1 MTASSGTPARSGL
14 QRPLDWWRDAV
25 VYQVYPRSFADSD
38 GDGLGDIPG
47 LITRLD
53 YLEDL
58 GVDAV
63 WISPFYSSPLHD
75 GGYDVADYRSI
86 DSRLGTMR
94 DVDDLITA
102 AHERGMRVI
111 MDIVPNHTSS
121 EHPWFVE
128 ALASEPGSAAWD
140 RYIVREGTGPDR
152 EEPPNNWRSVF
163 HGRGW
168 SHVRDADGNPSGYW
182 YLHLFD
188 TTQPDLNWEN
198 PEVHA
203 EFRDILR
210 FWFDRGI
217 DGFRIDVAHGLV
229 KEQGL
234 PDFDQ
239 AEANSG
245 LPGFEDATTEPADEP
260 ANDGMFDADQAH
272 APYWDQDG
280 VHDIY
285 REWRAVADE
294 YDPPRIFC
302 GETWVPNPER
312 LARYQR
318 PDELHTSFN
327 FAYLDAGWDGPAMRA
342 SIDETI
348 ANHAK
353 VGAPPTW
360 VLSNHDVVRHP
371 TRMAPGFDNATRLTC
386 EIDDERGLARARAAT
401 LFTMAL
407 PGSMYVYQ
415 GEELGLPE
423 VRDLAPEARQDPA
436 WHRSNGTDGT
446 RDGCRV
452 PIPWSRKTTSHGF
465 GPGDASWLPLPAYWT
480 GMSVEDQTGVEG
492 STLEMYRRALHVR
505 RESDALGE
513 GPMEWLDAPEGV
525 LAVRRL
531 GTEGDVTAILNL
543 TPDIVRLPGSWGS
556 EVLVAS
562 GDNIAVLDDDGAEQ
576 LVIGGETALWLAE

>member
-1 MTASSGTPARSGL
+1 MTADAS
-14 QRPLDWWRDAV
+14 RPDPSNDWWRHAV

-38 GDGLGDIPG
+38 GDGMGDIPG
-47 LITRLD
+47 LISRLD
-53 YLEDL
+53 YLSDL
-58 GVDAV
+58 GVDAI
-63 WISPFYSSPLHD
+63 WISPYYSSPLYD

-86 DSRLGTMR
+86 DERLGTMD
-94 DVDDLITA
+94 DVDTLIA
-102 AHERGMRVI
+102 QAHARGIRVI

-121 EHPWFVE
+121 EHAWFQE
-128 ALASEPGSAAWD
+128 LLSSAPGTAAWD

-152 EEPPNNWRSVF
+152 ETPPNNWKSVF

-168 SHVRDADGNPSGYW
+168 SHVRDAAGNPTGYW

-188 TTQPDLNWEN
+188 TTQPDLNWDN

-229 KEQGL
+229 KEVGL
-234 PDFDQ
+234 PDFDYPNP
-239 AEANSG
+239 EADVD
-245 LPGFEDATTEPADEP
+245 PGHPSFDAPA
-260 ANDGMFDADQAH
+260 MFDDDVAH
-272 APYWDQDG
+272 APFWDQDG
-280 VHDIY
+280 VHEIY

-327 FAYLDAGWDGPAMRA
+327 FAYLEAGWNASKMRA

-360 VLSNHDVVRHP
+360 VLSNHDVIRHR
-371 TRMAPGFDNATRLTC
+371 TRMAPVSAHGLRDL
-386 EIDDERGLARARAAT
+386 ERGLRRARAAT
-401 LFTMAL
+401 LFTLAL
-407 PGSMYVYQ
+407 PGSMYLYQ

-423 VRDLAPEARQDPA
+423 VTDLPDAARQDPA
-436 WHRSNGTDGT
+436 WHRSGGTDGL

-452 PIPWSRKTTSHGF
+452 PIPWSGDAPSYGF
-465 GPGDASWLPLPAYWT
+465 GPGTGSWLPQPDEWADL
-480 GMSVEDQTGVEG
+480 SVASELGVEG
-492 STLEMYRRALHVR
+492 STLEMYRLVLRLRRA
-505 RESDALGE
+505 SSSLGE
-513 GPMEWLDAPEGV
+513 GPLEWLDAPDSV
-525 LAVRRL
+525 LAIRRTAPDGSATIAVINL
-531 GTEGDVTAILNL
+531 GTSAANLPVEWGVDV
-543 TPDIVRLPGSWGS
+543 S
-556 EVLVAS
+556 VAS
-562 GDNIAVLDDDGAEQ
+562 SDDVAVLTTDLDGESVA
-576 LVIGGETALWLAE
+576 VGAETALWLSSTS